1 MRRNNPYRALDEKQR
16 LSTSTPERRLR
27 YVWKKTTYDNT
38 PVTSVRLKKVKR
50 GKKERR
56 EGETKSKKRRVR
68 EMTTINSLYFSF
80 LSLFLSLFSSFLDL
94 PFLSLCRRDRKG
106 KERESGEREERKRE
120 RKGKERE
127 FIAVIFP
134 CSPFF
139 YFLFSL
145 LSFLFFLSSL
155 SLASLTRQAWCH
167 MSFFKHSE
175 AVSQKW

>member
-1 MRRNNPYRALDEKQR
+1 MKYNDWILQTLSDSFQNAEKR
-16 LSTSTPERRLR
+16 HG
-27 YVWKKTTYDNT
+27 TTHWQ
-38 PVTSVRLKKVKR
+38 SVEDKR
-50 GKKERR
+50 EKKE
-56 EGETKSKKRRVR
+56 KKKRKRKKRKKKREVR
-68 EMTTINSLYFSF
+68 KDDNNILYFLSF
-80 LSLFLSLFSSFLDL
+80 SFLFLSLFSSFLDL

-106 KERESGEREERKRE
+106 KERELGERKERKRE

-139 YFLFSL
+139 LLFIFPSL
-145 LSFLFFLSSL
+145 LSFFLSSL